1 MDFRD
6 RSLRWRPRL
15 RIQRRAVSS
24 KPEPASVLSLLRA
37 SFCAAVFWSS
47 SFSLTTIKAFRVAPE
62 KPFVL
67 PERDCKIDIVEEPR
81 EEKRLETTSFIVHAT
96 RGVIRDQ
103 KTRRK
108 AMAFLLGLAVLLL
121 ISGLTFLAPMLN
133 PHEHP
138 WLVILFWIVC
148 VWLTFT
154 ATLLAL
160 FDLLMLRLEARRAER
175 ALREKLKSSE

>member
-1 MDFRD
+1 MEN
-6 RSLRWRPRL
+6 SPN
-15 RIQRRAVSS
+15 
-24 KPEPASVLSLLRA
+24 
-37 SFCAAVFWSS
+37 
-47 SFSLTTIKAFRVAPE
+47 E
-62 KPFVL
+62 KEL
-67 PERDCKIDIVEEPR
+67 Q
-81 EEKRLETTSFIVHAT
+81 TTSFIVHAT

-103 KTRRK
+103 KTRRR
-108 AMAFLLGLAVLLL
+108 AMAFLLGLAVVLL

-160 FDLLMLRLEARRAER
+160 FDLLAVRLEAKRAER
-175 ALREKLKSSE
+175 ALRESLKSSE